1 MKYPSPPRNNVASAR
16 DLRERETRAE
26 KMMWNALR
34 GRRLAGLKFR
44 RQHPIGPLVADFCCP
59 DRRLIVELDGPI
71 HDTQRD
77 RDADRDALLHAAGY
91 HVIRVENDEV
101 LGDLASVLDRIT
113 ALANSLPDREPGFIS
128 RSDGW

>member
-1 MKYPSPPRNNVASAR
+1 MKYPSPPRNNVTSAR

-26 KMMWNALR
+26 VMLWAALR

-59 DRRLIVELDGPI
+59 DRRLIVELDGPV
-71 HDTQRD
+71 HATQRD
-77 RDADRDALLHAAGY
+77 RDGERDALLRTAGY
-91 HVIRVENDEV
+91 HVIRIGNDDV
-101 LGDLASVLDRIT
+101 LGDLAAVLERI
-113 ALANSLPDREPGFIS
+113 AVLAASLPERAPRYIS